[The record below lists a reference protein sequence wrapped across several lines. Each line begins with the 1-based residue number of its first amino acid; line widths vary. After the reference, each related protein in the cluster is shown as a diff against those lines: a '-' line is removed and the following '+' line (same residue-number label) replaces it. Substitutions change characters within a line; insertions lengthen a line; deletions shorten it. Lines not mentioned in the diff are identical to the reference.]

1 MITVIRVSLVELSL
15 LTTHNSG
22 EDGPAQELLLLLLDT
37 LLHLLHIF
45 RGIRLNTVNI
55 LMALQNIFTNQIIRV
70 LESV

>member
-22 EDGPAQELLLLLLDT
+22 EDGPAQELLLLLLNT
-37 LLHLLHIF
+37 LIHFINIF
-45 RGIRLNTVNI
+45 GWLRLNTVNI
-55 LMALQNIFTNQIIRV
+55 LLAVKNIFTNQIIRI